1 LNWLVF
7 RGGRERFELASELGL
22 LRQELKRGAGLSALL
37 RAGLIEAG
45 LADQQHALAGRAAE
59 LTDALAGVWLREGDG
74 RSVLELA
81 QGWSSNPGFEASVPE
96 GYAYYGIH
104 PRDYA
109 AAGARLLP
117 PARDAF
123 VLGLRSIGTSLSAV
137 VAATLRHHGARV
149 TRATARPSG
158 HPFAR
163 EVVLD
168 AESVLNARASARSG
182 GLCIIVDEGPGQ
194 SGSSLLGAV
203 DSLTEAGIRPE
214 QIEVMCSHPAEPTKL
229 IARDAARRWRA
240 LSVTVASTERPR
252 LSTSAREI
260 SAGAWRTELTGLAR
274 IPDADWAAAW
284 TTFERR
290 KFLDEERG
298 AILKFDGLDPW
309 GEAVRSR
316 ARRLAELG
324 IGPRLLDCPES
335 REDGYTAYA
344 RLRQGTD
351 WPPRVPV
358 WRLAE
363 VVAARREFPCDPSS
377 QQLRALAEML
387 EHNVSQL
394 KLRCRLPPL
403 SVEVPVICDGRLNPC
418 EWVESHGTYL
428 KVDNASHGDDHFFPG
443 PCDIA
448 WDVAGAIIEWQLGR
462 GERATFLEEYSRRAD
477 DRSIGL
483 RLPAWELAYLAFRY
497 GWSSMAAAAAP
508 EEEQPRLLRERARYA
523 RAIQV
528 VASASQPL

>member
-1 LNWLVF
+1 
-7 RGGRERFELASELGL
+7 
-22 LRQELKRGAGLSALL
+22 
-37 RAGLIEAG
+37 LIEAG
-45 LADQQHALAGRAAE
+45 LADQQHALARRAAA
-59 LTDALAGVWLREGDG
+59 LTDALAGVWIRQDDA

-81 QGWSSNPGFEASVPE
+81 QGWSSNPVFDASVPE

-117 PARDAF
+117 RACDAF

-158 HPFAR
+158 HPFDR

-168 AESVLNARASARSG
+168 AESVLNARAAACSG

-203 DSLTEAGIRPE
+203 DALAEAGIRPE
-214 QIEVMCSHPAEPTKL
+214 RIEVICSHAPAPTRL

-252 LSTSAREI
+252 LLTSAREI
-260 SAGAWRTELTGLAR
+260 SGGAWRTALTGLAR
-274 IPDADWAAAW
+274 IPGADWAAAW

-290 KFLDEERG
+290 KFLDEQRG
-298 AILKFDGLDPW
+298 SILKFDGLDPW
-309 GEAVRSR
+309 GEAVRTR

-324 IGPRLLDCPES
+324 LGPRILDRAES
-335 REDGYTAYA
+335 REDGYTEYA
-344 RLRQGTD
+344 RLHHGAE

-358 WRLAE
+358 SRLAE
-363 VVAARREFPCDPSS
+363 VVAARREFRCEPS
-377 QQLRALAEML
+377 LRHLQALADML
-387 EHNVSQL
+387 EHNISLL
-394 KLRCRLPPL
+394 KVACRPPPL

-418 EWVESHGTYL
+418 EWVEGHGTYL

-448 WDVAGAIIEWQLGR
+448 WDVAGALTEWQLGPR
-462 GERATFLEEYSRRAD
+462 ERAAFLEEYSRRTGDGNIA
-477 DRSIGL
+477 L

-497 GWSSMAAAAAP
+497 GWASMAAAAAP
-508 EEEQPRLLRERARYA
+508 EEEQPRLVRARARYA
-523 RAIQV
+523 RAAKL
-528 VASASQPL
+528 VASATQAL